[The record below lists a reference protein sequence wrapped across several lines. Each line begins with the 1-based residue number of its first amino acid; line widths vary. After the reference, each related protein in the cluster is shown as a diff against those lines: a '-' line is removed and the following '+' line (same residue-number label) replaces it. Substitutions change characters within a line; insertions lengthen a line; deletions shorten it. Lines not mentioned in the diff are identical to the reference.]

1 MLGGW
6 IWNGKGGE
14 ESRWAASFLARV
26 GGGAICRAES
36 VDEGRTWWVGGA
48 CASSISFWVSQAVD
62 ACDVQVKCQDSGN
75 ARRALRTRRAC
86 VPPPPVTLG
95 LSAGECTLG
104 LGVGC
109 LCGLRACECD
119 KQSAYCFK
127 ESLPTYEKNFKQFFS
142 ARPRCGRRKLQC

>member
-1 MLGGW
+1 MSKQWECETSSEDAQGLC
-6 IWNGKGGE
+6 
-14 ESRWAASFLARV
+14 AA
-26 GGGAICRAES
+26 
-36 VDEGRTWWVGGA
+36 
-48 CASSISFWVSQAVD
+48 
-62 ACDVQVKCQDSGN
+62 
-75 ARRALRTRRAC
+75 
-86 VPPPPVTLG
+86 PPVTLG